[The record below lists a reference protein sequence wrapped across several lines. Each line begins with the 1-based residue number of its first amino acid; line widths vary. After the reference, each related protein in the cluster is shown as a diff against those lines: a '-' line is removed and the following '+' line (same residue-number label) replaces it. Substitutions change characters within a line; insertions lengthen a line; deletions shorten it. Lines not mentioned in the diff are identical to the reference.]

1 MRTLAALLALVLV
14 ISVSA
19 QYGPTTQRCCKEYYP
34 STQAI
39 PEKKVVSYFKTSNS
53 CYLTAIVIKTMAKK
67 EFCVKPDL
75 TWVEKIVTKL
85 DKMKLASTASP

>member
-19 QYGPTTQRCCKEYYP
+19 QYAPTTSSCCKEYYV
-34 STQAI
+34 SGAI
-39 PEKKVVSYFKTSNS
+39 PEKKVVSYFKTSSS
-53 CYLTAIVIKTMAKK
+53 CYLTAIVLKTVADK

-75 TWVEKIVTKL
+75 KWVQKIVTKL
-85 DKMKLASTASP
+85 DRVTGAPTASP